1 MVSLYRDPH
10 GMKIFTDQRDATV
23 MMDVRAPHGRTDGAI
38 VKTKLSKFNE
48 LSNLQPTGSISKTTG
63 PLVLDESSTI
73 SQMTTNLK
81 IWKRNMKF
89 NTNKQKNLKVHHS
102 LHDIDC
108 MVP

>member
-23 MMDVRAPHGRTDGAI
+23 MMDVRAPHGRTDGAV
-38 VKTKLSKFNE
+38 VKTKQSKFNE

-81 IWKRNMKF
+81 TWKRNMKF

>member
-1 MVSLYRDPH
+1 
-10 GMKIFTDQRDATV
+10 MKIFTDQRDATV
-23 MMDVRAPHGRTDGAI
+23 MMDVRAPHGRTDGAV
-38 VKTKLSKFNE
+38 VKTKQSKFNE

-73 SQMTTNLK
+73 SQMTT
-81 IWKRNMKF
+81 KF
-89 NTNKQKNLKVHHS
+89 KDLEEEHEVQHEQTKNLKVHHS